1 MTILH
6 HQEDIG
12 MNYLISD
19 GLDGFQPQTV
29 ASYRLSS
36 DSSVLFILHPVATAW
51 VDLMRSRQ
59 NNTPKSP
66 LAAMGML
73 MVQEIL
79 LKKHPCK

>member
-1 MTILH
+1 
-6 HQEDIG
+6 
-12 MNYLISD
+12 MNYLIFD

-36 DSSVLFILHPVATAW
+36 DSSVLFILHSVATAW
-51 VDLMRSRQ
+51 VDLMRQSRQ

-73 MVQEIL
+73 MVQEIH